1 MKLYEILF
9 VARNELTENQ
19 VNEISESIS
28 GYIAKNGGEVKF
40 SHYFGV
46 RSLAYEIQKN
56 KKGHYFIM
64 HFTLDPRDINELDRM
79 IRLNEDV
86 IRFIIVNIE
95 ESNPD
100 EVLAMLTVKDKDFES
115 DDDSDDLIGSGS
127 DDKDSPVKDHGY
139 RVKASEVIVEGEEDA
154 EE

>member
-28 GYIAKNGGEVKF
+28 GYVSKNGGEVKF

-56 KKGHYFIM
+56 KKGHYAVM
-64 HFTLDPRDINELDRM
+64 HFTLDPSGINELDRI

-115 DDDSDDLIGSGS
+115 DDDSMESDS
-127 DDKDSPVKDHGY
+127 DDKDIPVKDHGY
-139 RVKASEVIVEGEEDA
+139 RVKASEIIVESEEEA

>member
-9 VARNELTENQ
+9 VARNELAENQ
-19 VNEISESIS
+19 VNEISEGIS

-40 SHYFGV
+40 SHYFGI

-56 KKGHYFIM
+56 KKGHYVVM
-64 HFTLDPRDINELDRM
+64 HFTLNPRDINELDRM

-95 ESNPD
+95 ESNPED
-100 EVLAMLTVKDKDFES
+100 VLAMLTVKDKDFES
-115 DDDSDDLIGSGS
+115 DDDSDDAIDSVSEG
-127 DDKDSPVKDHGY
+127 KDAPVKDHGY
-139 RVKASEVIVEGEEDA
+139 RVKASDVAENEEET

>member
-9 VARNELTENQ
+9 VARNELVESQ
-19 VNEISESIS
+19 VNEISEGIS
-28 GYIAKNGGEVKF
+28 GYITKNGGEVKF
-40 SHYFGV
+40 SHYFGI

-56 KKGHYFIM
+56 KKGHYVVM
-64 HFTLDPRDINELDRM
+64 HFTLNPGDIKELDRM

-100 EVLAMLTVKDKDFES
+100 DVLAMLTVKDKDFES
-115 DDDSDDLIGSGS
+115 DDDSDDAI
-127 DDKDSPVKDHGY
+127 DSVTDEKETAVKDHGY
-139 RVKASEVIVEGEEDA
+139 RVKASDIVEA
-154 EE
+154 EEETEE